1 MLIELQR
8 RKCNRSISLTP
19 LIDIVFILLIFFILE
34 SDFLEQRELSIKLP
48 ENIEATAAS
57 AAGLTIEIIA
67 NGNLWITGLNMTP
80 VEFNDYLQI
89 KKFPV
94 TTPVLLI
101 TDADTLLQVVIESI
115 DILQKHSLTKIQLKS
130 QGHAI

>member
-8 RKCNRSISLTP
+8 KKCGRSISLTP

-34 SDFLEQRELSIKLP
+34 SDFLEQHEISVKLP
-48 ENIEATAAS
+48 ENIETKAAS

-67 NGNLWITGLNMTP
+67 NGNLWVTGLNMTP
-80 VEFNDYLQI
+80 VEFNDYLKI

-101 TDADTLLQVVIESI
+101 TDTNTLLQVVIDSI